1 MNKMRR
7 SRLPHLNDKPILS
20 ANNLTP
26 NAPSNV
32 ALPPVKPPW
41 ETSSSNANV
50 IGMEFMTTAGA
61 MPIIENVQETVV
73 KTEIEPREED
83 T

>member
-1 MNKMRR
+1 MNEMRR
-7 SRLPHLNDKPILS
+7 SRLPHLNEKPVLS
-20 ANNLTP
+20 ANNLQP
-26 NAPSNV
+26 NQPSNIT
-32 ALPPVKPPW
+32 LPPVKPPW

-50 IGMEFMTTAGA
+50 IGMGFMTTAGA

-73 KTEIEPREED
+73 KTEIESREED